1 MTLKPLLTFQELRHQ
16 LRGRGRTTI
25 YRDVARGRL
34 PPPLKI
40 GNRLYW
46 IESEVEAA
54 IVAQR
59 ANIGPSSTSEAE

>member
-1 MTLKPLLTFQELRHQ
+1 MTYLTFNDLRHK

-25 YRDVARGRL
+25 YQDVARGRL
-34 PPPLKI
+34 PTPLKI

-54 IVAQR
+54 IATHR
-59 ANIGPSSTSEAE
+59 ADIGPSGNSEAE